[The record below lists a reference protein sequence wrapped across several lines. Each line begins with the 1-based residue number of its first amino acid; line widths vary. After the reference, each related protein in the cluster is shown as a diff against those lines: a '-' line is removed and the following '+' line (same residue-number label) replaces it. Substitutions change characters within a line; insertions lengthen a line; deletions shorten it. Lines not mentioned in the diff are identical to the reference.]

1 MVITLHNQVLS
12 FERLWVLTY
21 TCSVKLI
28 VWIAVIKYTDIV
40 LRSNIMLL
48 NKRKTLLNKTQEKIL
63 IAHSSDDTET
73 K

>member
-1 MVITLHNQVLS
+1 M
-12 FERLWVLTY
+12 F
-21 TCSVKLI
+21 
-28 VWIAVIKYTDIV
+28 
-40 LRSNIMLL
+40 L